1 MKMNVNMPAFCMANI
16 STNEDNISTRGYW
29 GYFSMIIRSKF
40 PRRSPVKT
48 CSKRSTTEGRGL
60 AREET
65 ENTIISNV
73 NNVPTKKNE
82 KNRIRRS
89 MKHATSVRRFSPA
102 LTGRRPFLVEVWC
115 IFTTRM
121 GRSRMR
127 VIGQRR

>member
-73 NNVPTKKNE
+73 NNSATKADE
-82 KNRIRRS
+82 KKQNPAQHECGYISRPLF
-89 MKHATSVRRFSPA
+89 AVVDGPTSV
-102 LTGRRPFLVEVWC
+102 
-115 IFTTRM
+115 
-121 GRSRMR
+121 SR
-127 VIGQRR
+127 